1 MLERICE
8 KIEDYAEKYMP
19 LFFMVTMTYFII
31 YLIWGVT
38 L

>member
-19 LFFMVTMTYFII
+19 LFFMVTMIYFII